1 MADLLSSSR
10 RVQNSGP
17 STQIRC
23 RIAARRRE
31 GELST
36 QGAAALGHRHTPALE
51 PAPALHS
58 GEQHQGGLAEK
69 RAHHPVPAPGDVS
82 VPVSLTEGVL
92 ARREPEVGAQ
102 DRGRPEAARVLHSS
116 AAGQSRQQADPWH
129 AHQPPGRPDPLLW
142 LPASAGAA
150 PRCGSRSPA
159 ATRPIQHGTSSPSP
173 SGCFSADELL
183 RISPK
188 DPNPS
193 PPAQPERL
201 ATRLPNLSSAGQIS
215 ARAEAPPPG
224 QSGGAA
230 LLVDWSA
237 REGSPGVEEV
247 DDGGMDSRRVSSLRA
262 TRSSTAPPT
271 LEEALPAP
279 TPEVLRDRDQRQF
292 QLSS

>member
-82 VPVSLTEGVL
+82 VPVSLTESVL

-129 AHQPPGRPDPLLW
+129 AHQPPADRIRSCGCQHQPVQLLDADRG
-142 LPASAGAA
+142 LPRRHVQSSMVRHRHRHQAASQRMNSSASAQRTRT
-150 PRCGSRSPA
+150 PRPRLNRSDSQPDC
-159 ATRPIQHGTSSPSP
+159 PISVW
-173 SGCFSADELL
+173 
-183 RISPK
+183 
-188 DPNPS
+188 
-193 PPAQPERL
+193 
-201 ATRLPNLSSAGQIS
+201 AGQIS